1 MEVNMRYLAFDLGA
15 ESGRAIVGTVKNGR
29 LLLEEVYRFQN
40 RPLLVQ
46 GHLHWDVYR
55 LFEELK
61 FGLQAATA
69 RYKDIVSLAID
80 TWGVDFGLLTEDG
93 ILIGLPMMYRDP
105 ITEGIPEE
113 IYGLISREEL
123 YRITGL
129 QTMRFDTLFQLYAL
143 EKRSPGYL
151 KAAHSLLFMPNLLGY
166 LFTGQGAADLSIAS
180 TSHFY
185 NPSFHRW
192 ATSLLERLGLPAD
205 ILPSLVYPGTIIG
218 PLLKE
223 IAEECNASGMEL
235 ICVGSHDTASAVAS
249 VPAQGERWAYISSGT
264 WSLMGAE
271 LEKPLIN
278 DEGMQYDFTNE
289 VGYGGSIR
297 YLKNIVGLWLLQGIR
312 RSLESRGI
320 PMSYPEMVAAAEKTA
335 PLQVLIDVDEP
346 DFMNVGDMMDKVD
359 AFCRKTGQPL
369 PEGAGG
375 YARCVLES
383 LALRYREVMALL
395 KKLTGAD
402 YDTLHIV
409 GGGSKNIML
418 NSFTASACHMQV
430 LAGPDEATAAGNIL
444 VQAITRD
451 EIASLANAREVVGNS
466 FDLIEYLPQNPEI
479 WDRAYEKYRTLKERI

>member
-1 MEVNMRYLAFDLGA
+1 MRYLAFDLGA
-15 ESGRAIVGTVKNGR
+15 ESGRAIVGTVENGR

-69 RYKDIVSLAID
+69 KYKDIVSLAID
-80 TWGVDFGLLTEDG
+80 TWGVDFGLLTEG
-93 ILIGLPMMYRDP
+93 GVLIGLPMMYRDP

-113 IYGLISREEL
+113 VYNLISREEL
-123 YRITGL
+123 YRISGL

-151 KAAHSLLFMPNLLGY
+151 KIARSLLFMPNLLGY
-166 LFTGQGAADLSIAS
+166 LFTGRGAADLSIAS

-185 NPSFHRW
+185 NPSLHRW
-192 ATSLLERLGLPAD
+192 ETDLLKRLGLPAD
-205 ILPSLVYPGTIIG
+205 ILPGLVYPGTIIG
-218 PLLKE
+218 PLLEE
-223 IAEECNASGMEL
+223 IAKECNASGMEL
-235 ICVGSHDTASAVAS
+235 ICVCSHDTASAVVS
-249 VPAQGERWAYISSGT
+249 VPAQDERWAYISSGT

-271 LEKPLIN
+271 LERPLIS
-278 DEGMQYDFTNE
+278 DEGMKEDFTNE

-312 RSLESRGI
+312 RSLGSRGI
-320 PMSYPEMVAAAEKTA
+320 QISYSEMVEAAERA
-335 PLQVLIDVDEP
+335 VPLQALIDVDDP

-359 AFCRKTGQPL
+359 AFCRRTGQAL

-383 LALRYREVMALL
+383 LALRYREVMSLL
-395 KKLTGAD
+395 KKLTGTD

-409 GGGSKNIML
+409 GGGSKNVML
-418 NSFTASACHMQV
+418 DSFTASACDVRV

-444 VQAITRD
+444 TQAITRG

-466 FDLIEYLPQNPEI
+466 FDLIEYLPQNPKI
-479 WDRAYEKYRTLKERI
+479 WDRAYEKYRILRERI